1 MKRISPFYPHTT
13 HLLPWFQL
21 WGKCWGWWNLGRRCG
36 GPWEPSCLF
45 RQTSLCTSTAK
56 QFIWSVFSSQGI
68 KISSSFYIKNH
79 HTPSVKTHSC
89 KICSKAIFSWA
100 VHATKRCADL
110 TNLTPPSL
118 QLQAC
123 RLLVTISASLS
134 LPEHSKCQMMHDA
147 IQATAQSLLQSRA
160 DTRGAAHIR
169 LRKVESKHSIPCH
182 AHAQPQN
189 DQIKSTHKGV
199 N

>member
-13 HLLPWFQL
+13 NLLPWFQL

-68 KISSSFYIKNH
+68 KISSSFYIKNR
-79 HTPSVKTHSC
+79 HTPSIKTHSC
-89 KICSKAIFSWA
+89 KICSEAIFSWA

-123 RLLVTISASLS
+123 HLLVTISASLS
-134 LPEHSKCQMMHDA
+134 SRAFKMSNDARCDSSYCSVPAPE
-147 IQATAQSLLQSRA
+147 QSRHQ
-160 DTRGAAHIR
+160 RCSSHPSQEGG
-169 LRKVESKHSIPCH
+169 K
-182 AHAQPQN
+182 
-189 DQIKSTHKGV
+189 
-199 N
+199 